1 MQITYTHAVNY
12 ISDSGSWIEIGR
24 SKFQIWIF
32 CIYKKKRIKIC
43 LKSTP
48 YDLNPMATNVA
59 SCVNEETCN
68 CRESKFWESKLG
80 KPSEKSK
87 L

>member
-32 CIYKKKRIKIC
+32 CIYKKKKNQNLLKIY
-43 LKSTP
+43 T
-48 YDLNPMATNVA
+48 V
-59 SCVNEETCN
+59 
-68 CRESKFWESKLG
+68 
-80 KPSEKSK
+80 
-87 L
+87 